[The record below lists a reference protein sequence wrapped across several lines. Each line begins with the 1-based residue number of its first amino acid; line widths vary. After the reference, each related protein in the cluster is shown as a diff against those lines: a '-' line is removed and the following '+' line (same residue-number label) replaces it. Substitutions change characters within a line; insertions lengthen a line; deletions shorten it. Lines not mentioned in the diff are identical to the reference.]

1 MVKTENFLA
10 FLAYSITINASPST
24 ANVASALYLVS
35 PNYRL
40 ADFTLQKLIVNLP
53 HFYPL

>member
-1 MVKTENFLA
+1 MVETENFLT
-10 FLAYSITINASPST
+10 FLAYSIAVNTSPST
-24 ANVASALYLVS
+24 TNVASALYLVS

-40 ADFTLQKLIVNLP
+40 ADFAFQKLIVNLP

>member
-1 MVKTENFLA
+1 MIETENFLT
-10 FLAYSITINASPST
+10 FLAYPIAINASPST
-24 ANVASALYLVS
+24 ANIASALYLVS
-35 PNYRL
+35 PNYRF

>member
-10 FLAYSITINASPST
+10 FLAYPIAINASPST

-35 PNYRL
+35 PNYRF
-40 ADFTLQKLIVNLP
+40 ADFTLQKLIVNL
-53 HFYPL
+53 